1 MLLIWEFDYVKN
13 LITSYE
19 LLNKINY
26 IKLYK
31 TQLSI
36 IIYSTADQLKYVLQY
51 CIYYCETLIKQN
63 NFLICIIYF

>member
-19 LLNKINY
+19 LLNKIND

-36 IIYSTADQLKYVLQY
+36 IIYSTTDQLKYVIFILY
-51 CIYYCETLIKQN
+51 LLT
-63 NFLICIIYF
+63 

>member
-31 TQLSI
+31 SQLSI
-36 IIYSTADQLKYVLQY
+36 IIDSTADQLKYVLQY
-51 CIYYCETLIKQN
+51 YIYY
-63 NFLICIIYF
+63 